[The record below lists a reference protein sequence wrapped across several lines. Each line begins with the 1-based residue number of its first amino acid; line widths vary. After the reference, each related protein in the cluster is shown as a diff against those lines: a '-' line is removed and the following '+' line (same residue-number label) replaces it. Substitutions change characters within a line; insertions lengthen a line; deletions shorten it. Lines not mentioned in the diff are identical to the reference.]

1 MSGKAIT
8 NGLLFVLFFTAGI
21 AAVSLA
27 ALVPEI
33 GTLYVYNV
41 TLKKVET
48 SHKNLQK
55 LDEQYAYQIEQIK
68 KNPAVLAR
76 LRVLNLGEEP
86 RDPQTAYPPA
96 SNDQLIQ
103 AARLILSEKAIPK
116 KPEPPLIPDWLIRA
130 RNTRARIAL
139 FLTGTALIIV
149 AMTFFSTRDD
159 EPEPDKKPVS

>member
-1 MSGKAIT
+1 MSGKAIV
-8 NGLLFVLFFTAGI
+8 NGLLFVIFFTAGI
-21 AAVSLA
+21 AAVSVA

-41 TLKKVET
+41 TLKKIET
-48 SHKNLQK
+48 SNKNLQK
-55 LDEQYAYQIEQIK
+55 LDEQYAYQIDQIK

-96 SNDQLIQ
+96 SDDKLIQ
-103 AARLILSEKAIPK
+103 EARIILSEKAIPK
-116 KPEPPLIPDWLIRA
+116 REEAVIPNWLIRA
-130 RNTRARIAL
+130 RQTRGRIAL

-149 AMTFFSTRDD
+149 SMTFFSTRED
-159 EPEPDKKPVS
+159 EPVAHD